1 MNKAAFW
8 SLWSFVFVL
17 PWDALTDIPVLGSIP
32 RFVGLVASAVGIVYI
47 LARGRVRP
55 LSWFHV
61 FVVLFVLWAGLSSF
75 WSIDPDT
82 TRTRLMTYV
91 QLAVLVWLIWEI
103 AGSPERA
110 RSLLQAYIL
119 GASAAAVVTI
129 HHYSS
134 GVAAGAYVER
144 FSALNQD
151 PNELGLTLA
160 LGVPMAWYI
169 NLSQAHR
176 RFAWMWRLYLP
187 LAITAILL
195 TGSRGAFLAMLVA
208 LIIIPATQGGLR
220 LRTKAALFAL
230 AAAALVVAA
239 SFAPETSLERLR
251 TTRADIESG
260 YFGGRGKIWRA
271 GLDVAWEHPLIGVGA
286 GAFGAAVEPTLQFA
300 WSSHSVPLA
309 ILVED
314 GLVGLLLFLAA
325 VAAAIKSFSQL
336 PHLQRRFSIV
346 LLFTL
351 AVGSL
356 SLEWE
361 YRKQFWFILGAL
373 AAQGALRA
381 GLHRVI
387 DHRSS
392 PGSARLRA
400 AVGGGVPVGDQ

>member
-17 PWDALTDIPVLGSIP
+17 PWDALTDIPVLGSLP
-32 RFVGLVASAVGIVYI
+32 RFVGLVASAVGIVQI

-61 FVVLFVLWAGLSSF
+61 LAVLFVLWAGVSTF
-75 WSIDPDT
+75 WSIDPDA
-82 TRTRLMTYV
+82 TRTRFMTYV
-91 QLAVLVWLIWEI
+91 QLAVLVWLIWET
-103 AGSPERA
+103 AWSPERA

-119 GASAAAVVTI
+119 GAGAAAVVTI
-129 HHYSS
+129 HHYAS
-134 GVAAGAYVER
+134 GIAAGGYVER

-160 LGVPMAWYI
+160 LGLPMAWYVS
-169 NLSQAHR
+169 LSQPHR
-176 RFAWMWRLYLP
+176 RFAWMWPLYVP
-187 LAITAILL
+187 LAMTATLL
-195 TGSRGAFLAMLVA
+195 TASRGAFLALLVA
-208 LIIIPATQGGLR
+208 LTVIPATQGRLR
-220 LRTKAALFAL
+220 LRTKAALYAL

-239 SFAPETSLERLR
+239 TFAPETSLERLR
-251 TTRADIESG
+251 TTRADIGTG

-271 GLDVAWEHPLIGVGA
+271 GLDVAREHPLIGVGA
-286 GAFGAAVEPTLQFA
+286 GGFGAAVEPTLQFA

-309 ILVED
+309 IVVEG
-314 GLVGLLLFLAA
+314 GLVGLFLFLAA
-325 VAAAIKSFSQL
+325 VAAATMSLRHL
-336 PHLQRRFSIV
+336 PHLQRRFSFV
-346 LLFTL
+346 LLLTL

-381 GLHRVI
+381 GPHRVI

-392 PGSARLRA
+392 PGSARPRA
-400 AVGGGVPVGDQ
+400 AVGGGVPVDDQ